1 MKKILLIEKDEDI
14 RSNLAQVLELVN
26 YEVFTAEDGQHAA
39 ALAKRETPDMII
51 CGSLLP
57 LLDGYGLFQELQS
70 DPTTQHSKVVFF
82 TPKHLN
88 SHVQSNGH
96 TQSNG
101 HIQSN
106 GHNQSNELT
115 FSNIKNQNGASNDI
129 LSAVREQYNFS
140 SKPTHS
146 VAEPITEVIRLNGVE
161 EVLDILIKDR
171 DILYYKKKQIIFSEG
186 NCSRNLYFVK
196 KGKVKIYQTNDIGKQ
211 LVVDL
216 FAEND
221 FIGYIPLI
229 ENSNYT
235 EIAEALEDTELIVIP
250 RGEFN
255 QLIKTNQQVMNLF
268 IHLLTKSVSEK
279 KCQMIGLAYNSL
291 RKKVADAL
299 VRINDKYNK
308 EDSKDFTIDI
318 SRDNLASIAG
328 TATESL
334 IRTLT
339 DFKSE
344 KLIDIS
350 NNCIKILNKKRLAEL
365 SN

>member
-1 MKKILLIEKDEDI
+1 MD
-14 RSNLAQVLELVN
+14 
-26 YEVFTAEDGQHAA
+26 
-39 ALAKRETPDMII
+39 
-51 CGSLLP
+51 
-57 LLDGYGLFQELQS
+57 
-70 DPTTQHSKVVFF
+70 
-82 TPKHLN
+82 
-88 SHVQSNGH
+88 
-96 TQSNG
+96 
-101 HIQSN
+101 
-106 GHNQSNELT
+106 
-115 FSNIKNQNGASNDI
+115 
-129 LSAVREQYNFS
+129 
-140 SKPTHS
+140 
-146 VAEPITEVIRLNGVE
+146 
-161 EVLDILIKDR
+161 
-171 DILYYKKKQIIFSEG
+171 LY
-186 NCSRNLYFVK
+186 
-196 KGKVKIYQTNDIGKQ
+196 
-211 LVVDL
+211 
-216 FAEND
+216 AEND

-229 ENSNYT
+229 ENCNYT
-235 EIAEALEDTELIVIP
+235 EIAEALEETELIVIP

-308 EDSKDFTIDI
+308 EDAPGFRIDI
-318 SRDNLASIAG
+318 SRDNLAAIAG

-350 NNCIKILNKKRLAEL
+350 NNCIKILNKKRLEDL

>member
-14 RSNLAQVLELVN
+14 RSNLAQVLELVD
-26 YEVFTAEDGQHAA
+26 YEVFTAQDGHHAA
-39 ALAKRETPDMII
+39 ELAKRETPDMII

-57 LLDGYGLFQELQS
+57 LLDGYGLFKELQS
-70 DPTTQHSKVVFF
+70 HPATQHSKVLFF

-88 SHVQSNGH
+88 GHEHNGETIQTISNSNPPAQIFNTPFSPNKQQFVFAEQPVVNH
-96 TQSNG
+96 AECSTQ
-101 HIQSN
+101 
-106 GHNQSNELT
+106 
-115 FSNIKNQNGASNDI
+115 
-129 LSAVREQYNFS
+129 
-140 SKPTHS
+140 
-146 VAEPITEVIRLNGVE
+146 VIRLNGVE
-161 EVLDILIKDR
+161 DVLDILIKDR

-216 FAEND
+216 YAEND

-229 ENSNYT
+229 ENCNYN
-235 EIAEALEDTELIVIP
+235 EIAEALEETELIVIP
-250 RGEFN
+250 RAEFN
-255 QLIKTNQQVMNLF
+255 QLIKTNQQVMDLF
-268 IHLLTKSVSEK
+268 IHLLTKSVTEK

-308 EDSKDFTIDI
+308 ENSDQFRIDI
-318 SRDNLASIAG
+318 SRDNLAAIAG

-350 NNCIKILNKKRLAEL
+350 NNCIQILNKKRLEDL

>member
-1 MKKILLIEKDEDI
+1 MWLITSII
-14 RSNLAQVLELVN
+14 RWIWFVSG
-26 YEVFTAEDGQHAA
+26 TAKPSCYTAFQSSFLYAKTFEREWGHA
-39 ALAKRETPDMII
+39 
-51 CGSLLP
+51 
-57 LLDGYGLFQELQS
+57 
-70 DPTTQHSKVVFF
+70 
-82 TPKHLN
+82 
-88 SHVQSNGH
+88 NGH
-96 TQSNG
+96 VDAAIPKRQ
-101 HIQSN
+101 QF
-106 GHNQSNELT
+106 T
-115 FSNIKNQNGASNDI
+115 FS
-129 LSAVREQYNFS
+129 E
-140 SKPTHS
+140 KP
-146 VAEPITEVIRLNGVE
+146 VAEIAEPVTEVIRLNGVE
-161 EVLDILIKDR
+161 DVLEVLIKDR

-216 FAEND
+216 YAEND

-235 EIAEALEDTELIVIP
+235 EIAEALEETELIVIP

-255 QLIKTNQQVMNLF
+255 QLIKTNQQVMDLF
-268 IHLLTKSVSEK
+268 IHLLSKSVCEK
-279 KCQMIGLAYNSL
+279 KLQMIGLAYNSL

-308 EDSKDFTIDI
+308 ADLPEFRIDI
-318 SRDNLASIAG
+318 SRDNLAAIAG

-350 NNCIKILNKKRLAEL
+350 NNCIKILNKKKTRGFE
-365 SN
+365 

>member
-1 MKKILLIEKDEDI
+1 MKKILLIEKDEDV
-14 RSNLAQVLELVN
+14 RVNLVQVLELVN
-26 YEVFTAEDGQHAA
+26 YEVFTAEDGEHAA
-39 ALAKRETPDMII
+39 ALAIRETPDLII

-57 LLDGYGLFQELQS
+57 LLDGYDLFKELQGN
-70 DPTTQHSKVVFF
+70 PATQHSKIVFF
-82 TPKHLN
+82 TPKN
-88 SHVQSNGH
+88 NNG
-96 TQSNG
+96 NG
-101 HIQSN
+101 YH
-106 GHNQSNELT
+106 
-115 FSNIKNQNGASNDI
+115 NGASHHNGNGYHNGADHHNGNGYHNGEASTTI
-129 LSAVREQYNFS
+129 KDAQSFVYQSNNNGLVNAKSD
-140 SKPTHS
+140 
-146 VAEPITEVIRLNGVE
+146 VIRLNGIE
-161 EVLDILIKDR
+161 DVLDVLIKDR

-196 KGKVKIYQTNDIGKQ
+196 KGKVKIYQTNDLGKQ

-216 FAEND
+216 YAEND
-221 FIGYIPLI
+221 FIGYVPLI

-235 EIAEALEDTELIVIP
+235 EIAEALEDTELIIIP

-255 QLIKTNQQVMNLF
+255 ELIKTNQQVMNLF
-268 IHLLTKSVSEK
+268 VHLLTKSVTEK

-299 VRINDKYNK
+299 IRLNNTYNK
-308 EDSKDFTIDI
+308 AASADFKIDI
-318 SRDNLASIAG
+318 SRDNLAAIAG

-350 NNCIKILNKKRLAEL
+350 NNCIKILNKKKLEDL

>member
-26 YEVFTAEDGQHAA
+26 YEVFTADDGQHAA
-39 ALAKRETPDMII
+39 EVAKRETPDMII

-70 DPTTQHSKVVFF
+70 HPATQHAKVVFF

-88 SHVQSNGH
+88 GHAHLDELANMNGNGKNYNDAIIAPVHTNNVVHSSRQQFAFSEKSNGSA
-96 TQSNG
+96 T
-101 HIQSN
+101 
-106 GHNQSNELT
+106 
-115 FSNIKNQNGASNDI
+115 AS
-129 LSAVREQYNFS
+129 S
-140 SKPTHS
+140 P
-146 VAEPITEVIRLNGVE
+146 EVIRLNGVE
-161 EVLDILIKDR
+161 DVLEVLIKDR

-216 FAEND
+216 YAEND

-235 EIAEALEDTELIVIP
+235 EIAEALEETELIVIP

-299 VRINDKYNK
+299 IRINEKYNK
-308 EDSKDFTIDI
+308 TDTPSFKIDI
-318 SRDNLASIAG
+318 SRDNLAAIAG

-339 DFKSE
+339 DFKAE
-344 KLIDIS
+344 KLIDIA
-350 NNCIKILNKKRLAEL
+350 NNCIQILNKKKLEDL

>member
-26 YEVFTAEDGQHAA
+26 YEVFTAEDGHHAA
-39 ALAKRETPDMII
+39 ELAKGETPDMII

-70 DPTTQHSKVVFF
+70 HPATQHSKVLFF
-82 TPKHLN
+82 TPKQLN
-88 SHVQSNGH
+88 GNGH
-96 TQSNG
+96 ANG
-101 HIQSN
+101 HVDTSIPMRQ
-106 GHNQSNELT
+106 QFT
-115 FSNIKNQNGASNDI
+115 FS
-129 LSAVREQYNFS
+129 E
-140 SKPTHS
+140 KPI
-146 VAEPITEVIRLNGVE
+146 AEISEPVTEVIRLNGVE
-161 EVLDILIKDR
+161 DVLDVLIKDR

-216 FAEND
+216 YAEND

-235 EIAEALEDTELIVIP
+235 EIAEALEETELIVIP

-255 QLIKTNQQVMNLF
+255 QLIKTNQQVMDLF
-268 IHLLTKSVSEK
+268 IHLLSKSVCEK
-279 KCQMIGLAYNSL
+279 KLQMIGLAYNSL

-308 EDSKDFTIDI
+308 SDMPAFSIDI
-318 SRDNLASIAG
+318 SRDNLAAIAG

-350 NNCIKILNKKRLAEL
+350 NNCIKILNKKRLEDL

>member
-1 MKKILLIEKDEDI
+1 MKKILLIEKDEDV
-14 RSNLAQVLELVN
+14 RVNLAQVLELVN
-26 YEVFTAEDGQHAA
+26 YEVFTAEDGEHAA
-39 ALAKRETPDMII
+39 ALAIRETPDLII

-57 LLDGYGLFQELQS
+57 LLDGYDLFKELQGN
-70 DPTTQHSKVVFF
+70 PATQHSKIVFF
-82 TPKHLN
+82 TPKNHNGNGYHNGTSHHNGN
-88 SHVQSNGH
+88 SYQNGEASSTIKD
-96 TQSNG
+96 TQSFVYQSSNNG
-101 HIQSN
+101 LVHAKS
-106 GHNQSNELT
+106 
-115 FSNIKNQNGASNDI
+115 D
-129 LSAVREQYNFS
+129 
-140 SKPTHS
+140 
-146 VAEPITEVIRLNGVE
+146 VIRLNGIE
-161 EVLDILIKDR
+161 DVLDVLIKDR

-196 KGKVKIYQTNDIGKQ
+196 KGKVKIYQTNDLGKQ

-216 FAEND
+216 YAEND
-221 FIGYIPLI
+221 FIGYVPLI

-235 EIAEALEDTELIVIP
+235 EIAEALEDTELIIIP

-255 QLIKTNQQVMNLF
+255 ELIKTNQQVMNLF
-268 IHLLTKSVSEK
+268 VHLLTKSVTEK

-299 VRINDKYNK
+299 IRLNNTYNK
-308 EDSKDFTIDI
+308 AASPDFKIDI
-318 SRDNLASIAG
+318 SRDNLAAIAG

-350 NNCIKILNKKRLAEL
+350 NNCIKILNKKRLEDL

>member
-26 YEVFTAEDGQHAA
+26 YEVFTAQDGHQAA
-39 ALAKRETPDMII
+39 ELAKREEPEMII

-57 LLDGYGLFQELQS
+57 LLDGYGLFQELQNH
-70 DPTTQHSKVVFF
+70 PATQHSKVVFF
-82 TPKHLN
+82 TPKQLN
-88 SHVQSNGH
+88 VNGH
-96 TQSNG
+96 ANGQLQANG
-101 HIQSN
+101 HM
-106 GHNQSNELT
+106 
-115 FSNIKNQNGASNDI
+115 DV
-129 LSAVREQYNFS
+129 LSEVVNPIRQQFNFS
-140 SKPTHS
+140 EKPMTAIS
-146 VAEPITEVIRLNGVE
+146 ESQTEVIRLNGIEDVL
-161 EVLDILIKDR
+161 EVLIKDR

-216 FAEND
+216 YAEND

-235 EIAEALEDTELIVIP
+235 EIAEALEETELIVIP

-268 IHLLTKSVSEK
+268 IHLLSKSVCEK
-279 KCQMIGLAYNSL
+279 KSQMIGLAYNSL

-308 EDSKDFTIDI
+308 ENSPAFSIDI
-318 SRDNLASIAG
+318 SRDNLAAIAG

-350 NNCIKILNKKRLAEL
+350 NNCITILNKKRLEDL